1 MDFEVI
7 YYLKTT
13 KVIQAKDLTAACEQA
28 KKFVK
33 NKNYLVVSVIPIIK
47 DTE

>member
-1 MDFEVI
+1 MKFEVV

-13 KVIQAKDLTAACEQA
+13 KVIEAENLTVACEQA

-33 NKNYLVVSVIPIIK
+33 NKNYLVVSVTPIIK